1 MDFDPGRATSARI
14 HDFLLEHG
22 KDTYPPDRRA
32 GEMLLSDAPDFRTA
46 VREARRFAL
55 RAIENLVAGHGVRQ
69 IVELGSG
76 LPYRPNMH
84 EVALRAD
91 PGVRTLYIDADPHV
105 AVHGRVFL
113 DGDRSHMVCADLGD
127 TGTVVRRIRET
138 MNLHEPVALILSS
151 VLEFIADP
159 RAIIDPLMA
168 ELPGRTLL
176 VLSHVAADVGNA
188 EAVVR
193 AVEIYQEAG
202 ITLWPRSSEEI
213 AALLTGCDLLEP
225 GLVPANRWRPGQT
238 APPHDVCCLAAVG
251 RSR

>member
-1 MDFDPGRATSARI
+1 MDFDPGQATSARI

-55 RAIENLVAGHGVRQ
+55 RAIEHLVAGHGVRQ
-69 IVELGSG
+69 VVELGSG
-76 LPYRPNMH
+76 LPYRPNVH

-91 PGVRTLYIDADPHV
+91 PGVRTLYIDADEHV

-113 DGDRSHMVCADLGD
+113 HGDRSDMVRADLCD
-127 TGTVVRRIRET
+127 TDTVVRRIGES
-138 MNLHEPVALILSS
+138 MNLGEPVALILSS
-151 VLEFIADP
+151 VLEVVADP
-159 RAIIDPLMA
+159 KAVIDPLLA

-176 VLSHVAADVGNA
+176 VLSHVTADVGNA
-188 EAVVR
+188 EAVIR
-193 AVEIYQEAG
+193 AEEIYREAG
-202 ITLWPRSSEEI
+202 ITFWPRSSDEI
-213 AALLTGCDLLEP
+213 AALMTGCDLLEP
-225 GLVPANRWRPGQT
+225 GLVPAGRWRPEQA
-238 APPHDVCCLAAVG
+238 APPQDVCCLAAVG